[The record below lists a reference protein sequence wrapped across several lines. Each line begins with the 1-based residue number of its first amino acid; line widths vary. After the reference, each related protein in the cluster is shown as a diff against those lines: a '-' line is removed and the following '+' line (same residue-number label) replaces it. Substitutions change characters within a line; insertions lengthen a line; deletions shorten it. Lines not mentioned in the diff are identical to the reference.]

1 MKLSSQ
7 QIAII
12 RDTIAGSAI
21 TIQTLKDDILDHLC
35 CVTEYKIERGKQ
47 FEAAFS
53 EALDEFAPNGLDRIQ
68 RETMFLLNSTKIIRM
83 KRIIYTIGLLSA
95 IAISLGWLFSVLH
108 WPGGNDMFNYGF
120 LGFLLLFVPML
131 AIDRYKVY
139 LGQALSEKLRII
151 LGALSAVMTGLSLVF
166 KLLHLQGADYLLLG
180 GMMIFTFGFLPFLF
194 FRMYKKSIS

>member
-1 MKLSSQ
+1 MKLSAQ
-7 QIAII
+7 QIATI
-12 RDTIAGSAI
+12 RDRIEGSAI
-21 TIQTLKDDILDHLC
+21 TIQTLRDDVLDHLC

-47 FEAAFS
+47 FDAAFL
-53 EALDEFAPNGLDRIQ
+53 EALDEFAPNGLDLIQ

-83 KRIIYTIGLLSA
+83 KKIIYTIGLLSA
-95 IAISLGWLFSVLH
+95 IAVSLGWLFSVMH
-108 WPGGNDMFNYGF
+108 WPGAYQLFNYGF

-151 LGALSAVMTGLSLVF
+151 LGSLSAIVVGLSLVF
-166 KLLHLQGADYLLLG
+166 KLLHLQGADFLLLG
-180 GMMIFTFGFLPFLF
+180 GMLLFTFGFLPFLF

>member
-1 MKLSSQ
+1 
-7 QIAII
+7 
-12 RDTIAGSAI
+12 SAI

-95 IAISLGWLFSVLH
+95 IAISLGWLLPVLH